1 MIVQGSTQAGV
12 PSASKDQAST
22 KSSLSTSQS
31 NDKARAEKA
40 QPVQTL
46 EAALEKAKETRKTLA
61 AQRVEQLREQMRI
74 MRWFAMASPKTAAQQ
89 AARMGKELAAAVR
102 DYTDPG
108 QGFGLPGQFDRNT
121 LDITPEDD
129 GAAIRQKLRAQLEIL
144 KQAKADQ
151 PKDKEFVVDTLA
163 LRASIAGLVD
173 IAKSGARKDPS
184 LRRDIGKAQE
194 ALQEVAGLLGQAPR
208 SSIGV
213 LNILT

>member
-1 MIVQGSTQAGV
+1 M
-12 PSASKDQAST
+12 
-22 KSSLSTSQS
+22 
-31 NDKARAEKA
+31 
-40 QPVQTL
+40 
-46 EAALEKAKETRKTLA
+46 
-61 AQRVEQLREQMRI
+61 
-74 MRWFAMASPKTAAQQ
+74 
-89 AARMGKELAAAVR
+89 
-102 DYTDPG
+102 
-108 QGFGLPGQFDRNT
+108 
-121 LDITPEDD
+121 
-129 GAAIRQKLRAQLEIL
+129 